1 LHSRTAVLTLAL
13 VLASAVS
20 GCEGAPQGEGPG
32 HRVQILALSPRQEL
46 QLGRE
51 AYQEVLDSA
60 PIVDSGP
67 EVEQVRRVS
76 SRIAEAVQI
85 EPLQR
90 EINLQVADY
99 PFEWEYSV
107 IQDDRINAF
116 CLPGGKICV
125 FTGLLKVVQNDD
137 QLAAVIGHEVA
148 HALAH
153 HVSERLAR
161 EQRVRSGLL
170 RLSFDRQQELEAD
183 HIGIFLTAFA
193 GYDPEQAVVF
203 WEEMQDVQARRAHL
217 PELLSDHPSDARRMR
232 KLQEW
237 VPLAEAAKRAYD
249 EGRIAPAPVSARR

>member
-1 LHSRTAVLTLAL
+1 
-13 VLASAVS
+13 
-20 GCEGAPQGEGPG
+20 
-32 HRVQILALSPRQEL
+32 
-46 QLGRE
+46 
-51 AYQEVLDSA
+51 
-60 PIVDSGP
+60 
-67 EVEQVRRVS
+67 
-76 SRIAEAVQI
+76 
-85 EPLQR
+85 
-90 EINLQVADY
+90 
-99 PFEWEYSV
+99 
-107 IQDDRINAF
+107 
-116 CLPGGKICV
+116 
-125 FTGLLKVVQNDD
+125 LKVVQNDD